1 LKPLNS
7 LAGFNAQKSFYSR
20 GSLLT
25 LKTEFNHGV
34 LIMLLFNPQKD
45 ERVYAD
51 PKTRELMQKVINFF
65 EEKGLEKIKFDWHE
79 KVWNHDFV
87 DFMEENQVFATLMTP
102 AGYGNEDSCWDT
114 WRNTTFAEIIG
125 FYGITYWYTFQ
136 VSMLGLVP
144 VFTGSNEALKHKT
157 AQLLKDGEVFAFG
170 LSEKEHGAD
179 IYSSEMAL
187 SPQADGSYLGNGR
200 KYYIGNGNE
209 AAITSMFGKM
219 SDSGEYVFFA
229 TDSNHEAYECVR
241 NTVNAPNYV
250 AELAL
255 HNYPVTDDD
264 IMERGPKAWDNML
277 NTINVCKFNLGFGSL
292 GLCTHAFYEALDH
305 AANRKLY
312 GGSVTDFPHVRQM
325 LVDAYCRL
333 ASMRLFSDRAI
344 DYMRSASA
352 EDRRY
357 LLYNPMVK
365 MKVTSQGE
373 QVVGLLHEVI
383 AAKGFENE
391 PFFEVATIEAGMLP
405 KLEGTIHVNMAL
417 IVKFMKNFL
426 FAPTSCPDIGKQTE
440 TADDTFLFDQGPA
453 RGLGKIRFHD
463 YQLAYDSFDAPNAN
477 LFKEQIEAFKL
488 LLIKAG
494 PDESQAKDID
504 YLLALGEC
512 FCMIVYGQL
521 ILENAAY
528 FEAESALLEQI
539 FDFMVRDMSAHA
551 LGIYSKTSS
560 NEDQKR
566 LAMDIIRA
574 PVSDPERFDKIWK
587 EHVFALKGQYSM
599 GRG

>member
-1 LKPLNS
+1 
-7 LAGFNAQKSFYSR
+7 
-20 GSLLT
+20 
-25 LKTEFNHGV
+25 
-34 LIMLLFNPQKD
+34 MLLINPLKNNPD
-45 ERVYAD
+45 YAD
-51 PKTRELMQKVINFF
+51 PKTRELMQKVIDFF
-65 EEKGLEKIKFDWHE
+65 ESKGLKNIKADWHG

-87 DFMEENQVFATLMTP
+87 DFMRDNQVFATLMTP
-102 AGYGNEDSCWDT
+102 AGYGNESSCWDT
-114 WRNTTFAEIIG
+114 WRNATFAEIVG

-187 SPQADGSYLGNGR
+187 TPQADGTYLGNGR

-209 AAITSMFGKM
+209 AAITSMFGKLA
-219 SDSGEYVFFA
+219 DTGDYVFFA
-229 TDSNHEAYECVR
+229 TDSKHAAYDCIR

-255 HNYPVTDDD
+255 HDYPVTDAD

-292 GLCTHAFYEALDH
+292 GLATHAFYEALDH
-305 AANRKLY
+305 AAGRELY
-312 GGSVTDFPHVRQM
+312 GGLVTDFPHVRQM
-325 LVDAYCRL
+325 FVDAYCRL
-333 ASMRLFSDRAI
+333 AAMRLFSDRAI
-344 DYMRSASA
+344 DYMRSANS

-357 LLYNPMVK
+357 LLYNPLVK

-373 QVVGLLHEVI
+373 KVVGLLHEII

-417 IVKFMKNFL
+417 VVKFMKNFL
-426 FAPTSCPDIGKQTE
+426 FAPAEFAEVGKHVKT
-440 TADDTFLFDQGPA
+440 TNDTFLFDQGPT
-453 RGLGKIRFHD
+453 RGLGKIHFHD
-463 YQLAYDSFDAPNAN
+463 YQLAYDTLDAPNVN
-477 LFKEQIEAFKL
+477 LFKEQIEAFKRL
-488 LLIKAG
+488 LFSAG
-494 PDESQAKDID
+494 PDESQARDID

-512 FCMIVYGQL
+512 FTMIVYGQL
-521 ILENAAY
+521 ILENAPHLDAD
-528 FEAESALLEQI
+528 EELLEQI

-551 LGIYSKTSS
+551 LNIYSKTSS
-560 NEDQKR
+560 SAAQKD
-566 LAMDIIRA
+566 LALKIIRA
-574 PVSDPERFDKIWK
+574 PVADPARFDRVWNDR
-587 EHVFALKGQYSM
+587 VFAL
-599 GRG
+599 RGCYKTGI